1 MKRDR
6 KYRKYRLKRVRK
18 DCTKKKSDEN
28 SKNKKVLDESNT
40 TTELLDT
47 CKHGLRTLDLKST
60 KRDRKDCE
68 KTEENSQN
76 KTFLDES
83 DGSKDTKKEFLDACK
98 HGKLEVVQRLEN
110 DFSFVG
116 CRDERNQSPL
126 HYATMGGHVDVVK
139 VLL

>member
-18 DCTKKKSDEN
+18 DCEKKSDEN
-28 SKNKKVLDESNT
+28 SKNKKVFDESNT
-40 TTELLDT
+40 TKELLDA

-60 KRDRKDCE
+60 KRDRKGCE

-83 DGSKDTKKEFLDACK
+83 DGSKDTKEEFFPACK
-98 HGKLEVVQRLEN
+98 
-110 DFSFVG
+110 
-116 CRDERNQSPL
+116 
-126 HYATMGGHVDVVK
+126 
-139 VLL
+139 